1 MFGRTEISKI
11 EKSVSNRFR
20 IALDA
25 SVRLFIFLMDT
36 RIVLLK
42 YNESGRH
49 QKSGLLKQKQ
59 KYPEF
64 QIRPN

>member
-1 MFGRTEISKI
+1 
-11 EKSVSNRFR
+11 
-20 IALDA
+20 
-25 SVRLFIFLMDT
+25 MDT
-36 RIVLLK
+36 RIVRLE
-42 YNESGRH
+42 YNESGRQ